1 MRCSNAKGKCPN
13 NATEVEVLEQL
24 SPVITSLSINQAEAE
39 QICDELNKDYNDARE
54 LRERRKEALRSEYQ
68 KLLRRKDLMYEDKLD
83 GRITPEKYD
92 ELVEK
97 GEKRMLEIDE
107 ELVALEKS
115 YEGSELTVSNLF
127 KLACKADEL
136 LKSSKPAIKNQIL
149 RLLLSNCEIQQ
160 KRLQFNL
167 LEPFTFIK
175 KLDSRPKWLP
185 RSDSNWQPR
194 S

>member
-1 MRCSNAKGKCPN
+1 M
-13 NATEVEVLEQL
+13 LEQL

-54 LRERRKEALRSEYQ
+54 LRERRKEALRAEYQ
-68 KLLRRKDLMYEDKLD
+68 KLIRRKDLMYEDKLD

-127 KLACKADEL
+127 KLACNAGDL
-136 LKSSKPAIKNQIL
+136 LKSSKPAVKNQIL
-149 RLLLSNCEIQQ
+149 RLLLSNCGIKQ
-160 KRLQFNL
+160 KRLHFNL
-167 LEPFTFIK
+167 LESFSFLTFT
-175 KLDSRPKWLP
+175 DSRPTWLP
-185 RSDSNWQPR
+185 GLDSNQ
-194 S
+194 